1 MRGEFFRACH
11 VRRAAER
18 LRMDS
23 GIAEVFPHDR
33 CGRKSGERTGR
44 GILFARDAGYCREEA
59 WQALTGNSFCRPKLV
74 KGYGKSVYAG
84 SRYFADLAVLQ
95 PGQKKELPEGYS
107 EADVPLPC

>member
-1 MRGEFFRACH
+1 
-11 VRRAAER
+11 
-18 LRMDS
+18 MDS
-23 GIAEVFPHDR
+23 GIAEAFPHDR

-95 PGQKKELPEGYS
+95 PGQKKELPEGYI
-107 EADVPLPC
+107 EADVPLPF

>member
-44 GILFARDAGYCREEA
+44 WTLFARDARYCRA
-59 WQALTGNSFCRPKLV
+59 SDRQALTGNSFCRPKRV
-74 KGYGKSVYAG
+74 KGYGESVYAG
-84 SRYFADLAVLQ
+84 SR
-95 PGQKKELPEGYS
+95 
-107 EADVPLPC
+107 